1 MSLTRDICGFTASIC
16 PGAGMACGS
25 VPSRVTTAQ
34 ARGHRGAGI
43 LDHMNVARG
52 TQHWQHLGS
61 GGGSRGGNVETEA
74 GRGRGCGWR
83 ESPTVIWGELQ
94 EENLLPGT
102 WRKRKCS
109 LVRLYSVTG
118 YVQEDCV
125 YKCAVD
131 IDSLWID
138 RPTGRLY

>member
-1 MSLTRDICGFTASIC
+1 MGLQLTSVLVQGWL
-16 PGAGMACGS
+16 CGS

-34 ARGHRGAGI
+34 ARGHQGAGV
-43 LDHMNVARG
+43 LDNVNMAQ
-52 TQHWQHLGS
+52 QHWQHLDS
-61 GGGSRGGNVETEA
+61 GGGRRGGNVETEA

-102 WRKRKCS
+102 WRKGKCS

-118 YVQEDCV
+118 YVQEECA
-125 YKCAVD
+125 YKFAVD
-131 IDSLWID
+131 IDSL
-138 RPTGRLY
+138 G